1 MKRYEKKTHT
11 LYWRDAIFWE
21 NLSILYRASF
31 FVLCPV
37 FPVAARSILLE
48 QKMSAPPFP
57 VYANASSKFNA
68 TATCWDLFSL
78 LYTVY
83 LSIRQFGSRSCSQ
96 IRTVRTSLF
105 PIVKH
110 DLDRFVV
117 IFVVKG
123 YHTIALCSH
132 FAPGTI
138 EHFAS
143 WEESVRRNDW
153 ILRIRSILSLFN

>member
-1 MKRYEKKTHT
+1 MKRNEKKTHA

-21 NLSILYRASF
+21 NLSILYRALF

-37 FPVAARSILLE
+37 FPVVARSILLE
-48 QKMSAPPFP
+48 QKMSGPPP
-57 VYANASSKFNA
+57 PSMRIRHLSSTQ

-83 LSIRQFGSRSCSQ
+83 LSIRQFGSRSYSQ

-123 YHTIALCSH
+123 YHTIVLCSH